1 MESSFMDASP
11 SHPFPPF
18 VAPSIASRESLKVLA
33 ALSFLFFISLP
44 HDIIRLASLC
54 SDWALLNFLVL
65 VTRSMKHWSVVLP
78 EFFRMDFLPFP
89 FPFLFLDFF
98 DFFLPFPFLD
108 LFAFFLF
115 FASLASLSRRDSPA
129 SDNVFSEL
137 TRLLDSCVAEA
148 SWKMQRRARARTAFM
163 VMLVMLVLVL

>member
-33 ALSFLFFISLP
+33 ELSFLFFISLP

-89 FPFLFLDFF
+89 FPFPFSFLDF
-98 DFFLPFPFLD
+98 
-108 LFAFFLF
+108 FAFFLF

-163 VMLVMLVLVL
+163 VMLMVLVLVL

>member
-33 ALSFLFFISLP
+33 ELSFLFFISLP

-89 FPFLFLDFF
+89 FPFPFFFLDFLDF
-98 DFFLPFPFLD
+98 FFLPFPFLD
-108 LFAFFLF
+108 FFCLLSLFRIS
-115 FASLASLSRRDSPA
+115 SLPIQKRLSGFR
-129 SDNVFSEL
+129 
-137 TRLLDSCVAEA
+137 
-148 SWKMQRRARARTAFM
+148 
-163 VMLVMLVLVL
+163 

>member
-33 ALSFLFFISLP
+33 ELSFLFFISLP

-89 FPFLFLDFF
+89 FPLPFFFLDF
-98 DFFLPFPFLD
+98 
-108 LFAFFLF
+108 FAFFLF

-163 VMLVMLVLVL
+163 VMLVLVLVL

>member
-33 ALSFLFFISLP
+33 ELSFLFFISLP
-44 HDIIRLASLC
+44 HAIIRLASRC

-65 VTRSMKHWSVVLP
+65 VTRSMKHWSVVLL

-108 LFAFFLF
+108 FFCLLSLFRIS
-115 FASLASLSRRDSPA
+115 SLPIQKRLS
-129 SDNVFSEL
+129 
-137 TRLLDSCVAEA
+137 
-148 SWKMQRRARARTAFM
+148 
-163 VMLVMLVLVL
+163 

>member
-18 VAPSIASRESLKVLA
+18 VAPSMASRESLKVLA
-33 ALSFLFFISLP
+33 ELSFLFFISLP
-44 HDIIRLASLC
+44 HDIIRLASRC

-78 EFFRMDFLPFP
+78 EFFRTD
-89 FPFLFLDFF
+89 
-98 DFFLPFPFLD
+98 FLPFPFLD
-108 LFAFFLF
+108 FFAFFLF

-163 VMLVMLVLVL
+163 VMLVLVVLVLVL